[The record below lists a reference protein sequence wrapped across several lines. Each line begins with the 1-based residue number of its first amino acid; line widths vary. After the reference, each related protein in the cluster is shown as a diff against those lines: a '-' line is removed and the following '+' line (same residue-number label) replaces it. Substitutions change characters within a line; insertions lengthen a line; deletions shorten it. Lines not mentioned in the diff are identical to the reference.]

1 MIEDPC
7 QCTEHD
13 FECGPGFRIL
23 EKNRLMYVFLIV
35 NNLRNYVNLK
45 VKLLL
50 PNKVLVE
57 GNKCNMGD
65 KKLED
70 FVSQETLKCSDY
82 VDNGGDGNGDEK
94 TLIKEILIKLKFI
107 LMILKVNYPNINTS
121 PNLKIIML
129 LIMLS
134 SRPWMIVFGYLIM
147 ECFICKSANI

>member
-23 EKNRLMYVFLIV
+23 EKESTNVCVPDRKQLTQLCQSKSEIT
-35 NNLRNYVNLK
+35 
-45 VKLLL
+45 L

-147 ECFICKSANI
+147 EVFHL